1 MASRKIFISV
11 AGNIGS
17 GKSSLTGLLAKKF
30 NWAPYYESVSD
41 NPYLSDFYG
50 DMTRWSFNL
59 QIYFLAHRFKIHKDL
74 TEKSGSVIQ
83 DRSIYEDVEIF
94 AKNLHKLG
102 KMSDRDYNTYTNLFA
117 DMTAYLQ
124 PPDLLVYLQAS
135 IPTLVNQ
142 IKVRGREFE
151 KDIDVNYLEELNESY
166 EEWIN
171 NYKLGRVLIINKDNL
186 DFVHSHNDFNFI
198 IEKIEKDLL
207 LDLRLFT

>member
-1 MASRKIFISV
+1 MFISV

-17 GKSSLTGLLAKKF
+17 GKSSLTGLLAQKF
-30 NWAPYYESVSD
+30 NWLPYYESVAD

-74 TEKSGSVIQ
+74 TEKPGSVIQ

-102 KMSDRDYNTYTNLFA
+102 KMSDRDYDTYTNLFE

-142 IKVRGREFE
+142 IKVRGRDFE
-151 KDIDVNYLEELNESY
+151 KDIDINYLEELNDSY
-166 EEWIN
+166 EKWIAGYN
-171 NYKLGRVLIINKDNL
+171 LGRVLIINKDNL